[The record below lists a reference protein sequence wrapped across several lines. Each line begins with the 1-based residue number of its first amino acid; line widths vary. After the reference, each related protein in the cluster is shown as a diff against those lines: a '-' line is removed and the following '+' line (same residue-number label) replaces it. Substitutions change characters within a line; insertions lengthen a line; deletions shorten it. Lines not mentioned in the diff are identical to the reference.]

1 MVKER
6 IGLLDSL
13 RGLAVLG
20 ILLCNIPISAEPHSV
35 ATSLTLWPLGMAP
48 ASVAVWWVTQV
59 FFQQK
64 FYSMFAMLFGASIL
78 MVGGDGGGADA
89 KARRRIL
96 ILRLASLLAI
106 GLFHGF
112 VIWQGDVLN
121 TYAVVG
127 LLVLWVRHWPA
138 KRLLQAGVAVHLAL
152 SAWGAWK
159 LLSHAA
165 QGGGDPPPAEMAK
178 FLAGVHA
185 DSVQYAGTFQQSFV
199 QNAKDF
205 WDFTF
210 DSFTSWPQT
219 WPILVL
225 SLMLIGMG
233 LFKLGV
239 LSGKASTG
247 VYQALVG
254 AGLGVLAIVGLAETA
269 YMLLPSHPWLP
280 RALARWLQS
289 ATAPVA
295 SLGYVGLMVLATRA
309 RVWRA
314 IPAVLAPVG
323 QMAFTNYLTQSILMT
338 ALLYG
343 GRGPGLVRQGRP
355 AVAGRRRRGDL
366 AAADPVVALV
376 DGPLHHGAA
385 GVAVAAG
392 LSRSH
397 APAPRAR
404 DGDGR
409 RLIARRP
416 GVEEGV
422 QRGVDHRDG
431 HRLAQAAW
439 AWAWLMPAAV

>member
-20 ILLCNIPISAEPHSV
+20 ILLCNIPIAAEPHSV

-78 MVGGDGGGADA
+78 LVGGDGAGADA
-89 KARRRIL
+89 GERRRIL
-96 ILRLASLLAI
+96 ILRLVSLLAI

-127 LLVLWVRHWPA
+127 LLVLWARSWPT
-138 KRLLQAGVAVHLAL
+138 KRLLQAGIAVHLSL
-152 SAWGAWK
+152 SGWSAWK
-159 LLSHAA
+159 MLQHAA
-165 QGGGDPPPAEMAK
+165 EGGADPSAVEMAK
-178 FLAGVHA
+178 FLGKVHT

-199 QNAKDF
+199 QNARDF

-210 DSFTSWPQT
+210 HSFTTWPQT

-233 LFKLGV
+233 LYKLGV
-239 LSGKASTG
+239 LTGKASDG
-247 VYQALVG
+247 VYRALIG
-254 AGLGVLAIVGLAETA
+254 AGLGALAIVGMAETL
-269 YMLLPSHPWLP
+269 YMVLPDHPWAP
-280 RALARWLQS
+280 RAMARWLQS
-289 ATAPVA
+289 ATAPVV
-295 SLGYVGLMVLATRA
+295 SLGYVGLMVMATRI
-309 RVWRA
+309 RVWKA

-343 GRGPGLVRQGRP
+343 GRGPGLYNRLDRP
-355 AVAGRRRRGDL
+355 GL
-366 AAADPVVALV
+366 AAAVATIWLV
-376 DGPLHHGAA
+376 QVLWSHWWMARFTMGPLEWLWRLAYRGPMPLRRAVEPSA
-385 GVAVAAG
+385 AVA
-392 LSRSH
+392 
-397 APAPRAR
+397 
-404 DGDGR
+404 
-409 RLIARRP
+409 
-416 GVEEGV
+416 
-422 QRGVDHRDG
+422 
-431 HRLAQAAW
+431 
-439 AWAWLMPAAV
+439 